1 MSDGSV
7 IIDTSLDNNELK
19 KQLKN
24 LDSTIS
30 KASKGL
36 SVSIGAIGTAILGI
50 GASAL
55 KFGDEYQQASNQ
67 LQASTGATTA
77 EMENLKNV
85 MKDVY
90 SAGLGE
96 DMNDVANSIAVVK
109 QQIGDLDNATLTE
122 VTKGAIAL
130 RDTFGFDVKESVR
143 AANSLMKQFGIT
155 SEEAFNLI
163 AQGSQEGLNY
173 SGELLDNISEYSVQF
188 GKLGFS
194 AEDMFNIFASG
205 AENGAFNLDKIGDAI
220 KEFSIRAIDG
230 SNTTI
235 DGFKRLGLNAD
246 EMAQKFAQG
255 GDVAKDAFYQV
266 VDGIAGMDD
275 KVEQSIVGVDLFGT
289 MWEDLGPEVVTQ
301 LGSVKDAFDMTNN
314 SAQQLTEI
322 KYDNLSSAVTGIGR
336 QIQTGLLLPI
346 AEKLMPAFNSLAN
359 AISESL
365 ASPEMQ
371 ASISNIA
378 NSIGTIIGGLAGF
391 VEKHLPTLINLLS
404 WIISNAPTLLGL
416 LATIKTGITIFQNWD
431 SIVKVATKSFELLNK
446 VLKGNPIMIVVGLI
460 ITFISYL
467 VNLYSTNEDFRN
479 KVNEVWNN
487 VKNTIINTINSVKN
501 FIFETIPNIIS
512 NVVKWFSELPG
523 QALQWGKD
531 LIQGFIN
538 GIKNMI
544 GNVVSTVKDVANKIW
559 SFLHFS
565 RPEEG
570 PLRDY
575 EKWMPDMIDGLT
587 KSAKRKFYKIEAM
600 SKELAEKLEDGISS
614 ESLYK
619 KMKSAVDIETQKLS
633 ANLSTTATV
642 GKTLTANIALNQGD
656 IYMDSTKVGRII
668 TPRVTENLRMGG
680 AH

>member
-7 IIDTSLDNNELK
+7 IIDTSLDNSELK

-30 KASKGL
+30 KTSKGL

-163 AQGSQEGLNY
+163 TQGAQNGLDAN
-173 SGELLDNISEYSVQF
+173 GDLLDTVNEYAVQF
-188 GKLGFS
+188 KNSGYT
-194 AEDMFNIFASG
+194 AEQMFNMLN
-205 AENGAFNLDKIGDAI
+205 NGAKEGTWSIDKLGDAI
-220 KEFSIRAIDG
+220 KEYNIRWNDKTAEKALKEL
-230 SNTTI
+230 
-235 DGFKRLGLNAD
+235 GFNAD
-246 EMAQKFAQG
+246 EMAKKMDAG
-255 GDVAKDAFYQV
+255 GETASKAMQDVIVALSQV
-266 VDGIAGMDD
+266 EG
-275 KVEQSIVGVDLFGT
+275 EQDRYILGQQLMGT
-289 MWEDLGPEVVTQ
+289 MWEDLGEDTVMALMNTQ
-301 LGSVKDAFDMTNN
+301 GEISKTTDAMK
-314 SAQQLTEI
+314 QLTEI

-359 AISESL
+359 AISASL

-371 ASISNIA
+371 TSINNIA
-378 NSIGTIIGGLAGF
+378 NSIGVLVGGLAGF

-404 WIISNAPTLLGL
+404 WIISNAPTLLGFL
-416 LATIKTGITIFQNWD
+416 TAAKAGIAIFQNWD
-431 SIVKVATKSFELLNK
+431 SIIKVATKSFELLNK
-446 VLKGNPIMIVVGLI
+446 VLKGNPIMLVVGMI

-467 VNLYSTNEDFRN
+467 VNLYNTNEDFRN

-575 EKWMPDMIDGLT
+575 EKWMPDMIEGLT

-600 SKELAEKLEDGISS
+600 GKELAEKLEDGITS

-619 KMKSAVDIETQKLS
+619 QMKAAVDFETQKLS

-642 GKTLTANIALNQGD
+642 GKTLTANINLNPGD
-656 IYMDSTKVGRII
+656 IYMDSAKVGRII

>member
-36 SVSIGAIGTAILGI
+36 SVSIGAISTAILGI

-67 LQASTGATTA
+67 LQASTGATTE
-77 EMENLKNV
+77 EMNNLKEV

-90 SAGLGE
+90 STGLGE
-96 DMNDVANSIAVVK
+96 NMNDVAN
-109 QQIGDLDNATLTE
+109 
-122 VTKGAIAL
+122 AIATVSKEIKGL
-130 RDTFGFDVKESVR
+130 DDTSLKNVTEYAISMRDTFDYDVSESVR
-143 AANSLMKQFGIT
+143 SAKALMDNFGI
-155 SEEAFNLI
+155 SGEEAFNLI

-205 AENGAFNLDKIGDAI
+205 AENGAFNLDKIGDAV

-235 DGFKRLGLNAD
+235 DGFTRLGLNAD

-255 GDVAKDAFYQV
+255 GDVAREAFYQV

-275 KVEQSIVGVDLFGT
+275 KVEQSKVGVELFGT

-301 LGSVKDAFDMTNN
+301 LGSVKDAYDMTNN

-322 KYDNLSSAVTGIGR
+322 KYDNLGSAITGIGR
-336 QIQTGLLLPI
+336 QVQTGLLLPI
-346 AEKLMPAFNSLAN
+346 AEKLMPAFNSLAD
-359 AISESL
+359 AISQAL

-371 ASISNIA
+371 ASINNIA
-378 NSIGTIIGGLAGF
+378 NSVGALVNGLAGF

-404 WIISNAPTLLGL
+404 WIISNAPTLLGFL
-416 LATIKTGITIFQNWD
+416 TAAKAGIAIFQNWD

-467 VNLYSTNEDFRN
+467 VNLYNTNEDFRN

-487 VKNTIINTINSVKN
+487 VKNTIM
-501 FIFETIPNIIS
+501 
-512 NVVKWFSELPG
+512 NVV
-523 QALQWGKD
+523 
-531 LIQGFIN
+531 N
-538 GIKNMI
+538 GIKSF
-544 GNVVSTVKDVANKIW
+544 VTEKI
-559 SFLHFS
+559 
-565 RPEEG
+565 PQIV
-570 PLRDY
+570 RDIIN
-575 EKWMPDMIDGLT
+575 W
-587 KSAKRKFYKIEAM
+587 F
-600 SKELAEKLEDGISS
+600 KEL
-614 ESLYK
+614 
-619 KMKSAVDIETQKLS
+619 
-633 ANLSTTATV
+633 
-642 GKTLTANIALNQGD
+642 
-656 IYMDSTKVGRII
+656 
-668 TPRVTENLRMGG
+668 PRKY
-680 AH
+680 A